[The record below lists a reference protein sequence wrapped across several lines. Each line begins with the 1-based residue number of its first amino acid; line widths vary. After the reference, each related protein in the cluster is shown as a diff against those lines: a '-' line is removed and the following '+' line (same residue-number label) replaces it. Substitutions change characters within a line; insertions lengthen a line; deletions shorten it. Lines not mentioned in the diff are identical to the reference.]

1 MPKLE
6 VGKSYKTECGTV
18 IYVTERDQIDGT
30 TLEYRCS
37 DNFYRDANG
46 KAFPIETFSIF
57 HHDSTLDVKEQI

>member
-6 VGKSYKTECGTV
+6 VGKSYKTECGS
-18 IYVTERDQIDGT
+18 IILVTECEPLDGT

-46 KAFPIETFSIF
+46 KAFPIETFSMFAHTSIY
-57 HHDSTLDVKEQI
+57 DVKEEV